1 MARSVTEI
9 TQISTTASLYVEV
22 RISSVSTLEIRFQA
36 SPVKIVG
43 QVWELGPIHP
53 RGIPAQ

>member
-1 MARSVTEI
+1 VTEI